1 MAVAKERH
9 AIRLDP
15 HDATPQS
22 VRMAVE
28 KMTAANYPKGDCLP
42 CGATIRIGV
51 FFDAFGRSKDEDD
64 PDSGLYSNISRLY
77 DAHRANTDADRPV
90 NQFWFRL
97 YYSGLGTDL
106 NADAKSSEWLNAGIA
121 AIRLVAKNALETT
134 KGVAES
140 VARVNQPIE
149 QLDVKKRVR
158 TAAKQSAAEFSFRP
172 MLNAFNDFK
181 KDIQNIPRTAR
192 RIANVLDASPERIWE
207 RTKAGGIAVFRN
219 AKSSVK
225 GNPLKIVQSTVRQV
239 ITGIAI
245 ENVPIVRDSQVMS
258 AYFGTGVDSRLVA
271 AKDQLKKAVETVKS
285 QMPKIRK
292 IEVSVF
298 GADRGCVLARAFVN
312 DLASSYKRRD
322 DQDLALDG
330 IPLEIKFVGLL
341 DAVSSIM
348 SEEAGEII
356 GIIPFLGTIKPNY
369 KDRSLAVPASVQR
382 CVHFAAAHEM
392 RMYQRLDSLEKTRAE
407 QRLYPGTS
415 SDIVGGSLHGSLGFN
430 AELMRI
436 PLRDMLLEALKAGS
450 ALLDMEMLAV
460 RRPDVFSRFSIAT
473 PITYEGK
480 QYKIKELVDAYR
492 KIVPDTQG
500 VNFLPHA
507 EVFLRWIAVRYQDPD
522 FRHSVTDPAIE
533 WRRDVEKADYD
544 RRDASAKLDWA
555 MMGSKRM
562 DTPEIRQLKLA
573 KQAADKRYNDLWS
586 NVPPSNYTTV
596 WERLDNEAKEMTSK
610 WEKMRPEYDAQQQ
623 RRVAQSFN
631 RKLSYT
637 PLFFAPAFAHH
648 IELNEDQIAL
658 VKAWQQAYA
667 GKNPLPPEVM
677 ALFDMLVHD
686 TLLTSW
692 QDHVLAPSLY
702 FRTRDKD
709 VFGITHFDE
718 EAKQRAND
726 DRAAARIEQAAKQ
739 SQEWARGYKGGATP
753 PVH

>member
-1 MAVAKERH
+1 MAAANDRN
-9 AIRLDP
+9 ALRLDP
-15 HDATPQS
+15 DDATPQS
-22 VRMAVE
+22 VRLAVD
-28 KMTAANYPKGDCLP
+28 KMTAANYPKSDCLP
-42 CGATIRIGV
+42 CGATIRVGI
-51 FFDAFGRSKDEDD
+51 FFDAFGRSKDDDD
-64 PDSGLYSNISRLY
+64 PDSGLYSNISRLF
-77 DAHRANTDADRPV
+77 DAHRTNMDADRPV

-106 NADAKSSEWLNAGIA
+106 NADAKSNEWLNAAIA
-121 AIRLVAKNALETT
+121 AGKLVGKKALQTT
-134 KGVAES
+134 KGVAQS
-140 VARVNQPIE
+140 VARVNQPIK
-149 QLDVKKRVR
+149 QMDVKKRV
-158 TAAKQSAAEFSFRP
+158 TAAAKQSATEFSFRP

-207 RTKAGGIAVFRN
+207 RTKAGGVAVYRN
-219 AKSSVK
+219 AKTSVK
-225 GNPLKIVQSTVRQV
+225 GNPLKIVQSTVRQI

-271 AKDQLKKAVETVKS
+271 AKDQLKHVVAAVKS
-285 QMPKIRK
+285 QMANIRK

-298 GADRGCVLARAFVN
+298 GADRGCVLARAFIN
-312 DLASSYKRRD
+312 DLATTYKRRD

-348 SEEAGEII
+348 SEEDGEII
-356 GIIPFLGTIKPNY
+356 GIIPFLGAIKPNY
-369 KDRSLAVPASVQR
+369 KDRSLAIPASVQR

-415 SDIVGGSLHGSLGFN
+415 SDIVGGSLNGSLGFN
-430 AELMRI
+430 AELMRV
-436 PLRDMLLEALKAGS
+436 PLRDMLFEALKAGS
-450 ALLDMEMLAV
+450 AFLDMETLAK

-473 PITYEGK
+473 PISYEGK
-480 QYKIKELVDAYR
+480 QYKIKALVDAYR
-492 KIVPDTQG
+492 KVVPDTQG

-507 EVFLRWIAVRYQDPD
+507 QVFLRWIAVRYQDPD

-533 WRRDVEKADYD
+533 WRKEIEKADYD

-562 DTPEIRQLKLA
+562 DTPEIQKLKLA
-573 KQAADKRYNDLWS
+573 KQAADKRYNDLWKD
-586 NVPPSNYTTV
+586 VPPSNYTTV
-596 WERLDNEAKEMTSK
+596 WQRLDKEAKEMTGK
-610 WEKMRPEYDAQQQ
+610 WEKMKPEYEAQQQ
-623 RRVAQSFN
+623 RRFAQSFN
-631 RKLSYT
+631 QKLTYT
-637 PLFFAPAFAHH
+637 PLFLAPAFAHH
-648 IELNEDQIAL
+648 IELKEDEIAL
-658 VKAWQQAYA
+658 VKAWQEGYA
-667 GKNPLPPEVM
+667 GKNALPPEVM
-677 ALFDMLVHD
+677 AMFDMLVHD

-709 VFGITHFDE
+709 VFGVTNY
-718 EAKQRAND
+718 AKEDKERKSD
-726 DRAAARIEQAAKQ
+726 DLTAERVEQASKQ
-739 SQEWARGYKGGATP
+739 NRQWANSYKSTP
-753 PVH
+753 PTR

>member
-1 MAVAKERH
+1 MAGANDRN

-15 HDATPQS
+15 DDATPQS
-22 VRMAVE
+22 VRMAVDR
-28 KMTAANYPKGDCLP
+28 MATANYPKGDCLP

-77 DAHRANTDADRPV
+77 DAHRINTDIDRPV

-106 NADAKSSEWLNAGIA
+106 NADAKSNAWLNTGLAAGKILGKKALDA
-121 AIRLVAKNALETT
+121 A
-134 KGVAES
+134 KGVGES
-140 VARVNQPIE
+140 VARVNQPIK
-149 QLDVKKRVR
+149 QLDVKGRMT
-158 TAAKQSAAEFSFRP
+158 TAAKQSASEFSFRP
-172 MLNAFNDFK
+172 MLNAFSDFK

-219 AKSSVK
+219 AKNDLK
-225 GNPLKIVQSTVRQV
+225 HNPLKIVQSTVRQV

-271 AKDQLKKAVETVKS
+271 AKDQLEKAIEAVKGQTS
-285 QMPKIRK
+285 KIRK

-298 GADRGCVLARAFVN
+298 GADRGCVLARTFVN
-312 DLASSYKRRD
+312 DLATKYKRRD
-322 DQDLALDG
+322 DQDLAING
-330 IPLEIKFVGLL
+330 VSLEIKFVGLL

-356 GIIPFLGTIKPNY
+356 GILPFLGTIKPNY

-415 SDIVGGSLHGSLGFN
+415 SDIAGGSLHGSLGFN

-436 PLRDMLLEALKAGS
+436 PLRDMLFEALKAGS
-450 ALLDMEMLAV
+450 ALLDMETLAK

-480 QYKIKELVDAYR
+480 QYKIKALVDAYR
-492 KIVPDTQG
+492 KVVPDTQG

-507 EVFLRWIAVRYQDPD
+507 EVFLRWIAVRYQDPE
-522 FRHSVTDPAIE
+522 FRHSVTDPATE
-533 WRRDVEKADYD
+533 WRKDVEKADYD
-544 RRDASAKLDWA
+544 RRDAKAKLDWA
-555 MMGSKRM
+555 MMGSQRM
-562 DTPEIRQLKLA
+562 DSPKIQKLKLA

-586 NVPPSNYTTV
+586 DVPPSNYTTV
-596 WERLDNEAKEMTSK
+596 WQRLDKEAKEMTGK
-610 WEKMRPEYDAQQQ
+610 WEKMRPEYEAQQQ
-623 RRVAQSFN
+623 RRFTQSFN
-631 RKLSYT
+631 NKLTYT
-637 PLFFAPAFAHH
+637 PLFLAPAFARHV
-648 IELNEDQIAL
+648 ELNEDEVAL
-658 VKAWQQAYA
+658 VKAWEQGYA
-667 GKNPLPPEVM
+667 GKNPLPSEVM
-677 ALFDMLVHD
+677 AMFDMLVHD

-709 VFGITHFDE
+709 VFGKTDYAKE
-718 EAKQRAND
+718 DKQRKSD
-726 DRAAARIEQAAKQ
+726 DLTAERIEQASKQ
-739 SQEWARGYKGGATP
+739 SQQWAKSYQGTP
-753 PVH
+753 PKH